1 MEKTEDQ
8 RLADAGFKETT
19 VAEFLGLSP
28 EEEAIVETSLILSRL
43 VREKRQQ
50 LGWTQVQLAA
60 HLNTKQPQVVR
71 LETGEGVSFD
81 AQFAALYAMGVTPR
95 EIGERLAGVS
105 LKIGAKILEERE
117 AATS

>member
-1 MEKTEDQ
+1 MEKTEVQ

-50 LGWTQVQLAA
+50 LAWTQAQLAA
-60 HLNTKQPQVVR
+60 HLNKKQPQVVR
-71 LETGEGVSFD
+71 LETGESVSFD

-95 EIGERLAGVS
+95 EIGERLAAVS
-105 LKIGAKILEERE
+105 LSVEPKMVESK
-117 AATS
+117 

>member
-1 MEKTEDQ
+1 METETQ

-43 VREKRQQ
+43 VREKRQEREWSQ
-50 LGWTQVQLAA
+50 AQLAA
-60 HLNTKQPQVVR
+60 HLNKKQPQVVR
-71 LETGEGVSFD
+71 LETGQGVSFD

-95 EIGERLAGVS
+95 EIGERLAVVS
-105 LKIGAKILEERE
+105 LSVGSKI
-117 AATS
+117 ATEVV